1 MRKIKID
8 KESIRLIVVLAV
20 IALISSLLLAVI
32 NMFTQ
37 VDEAQKLRDAIGEAY
52 SSPLTDRVFDLSNY
66 ENLEKTEVSD
76 MFEAEDGAIIIL
88 SKSTNCYNASK
99 GVQLLVII
107 KEDKIIDI
115 ISYAHSE
122 TPGLGTNAL
131 TDSYLN
137 QYCVYSVYDFGYV
150 EGRLTD
156 TTPVGKSVPAYTGA
170 TKTSNGVKDAVT
182 AAARAYI
189 KLVKEA

>member
-1 MRKIKID
+1 MSKIKIE

-20 IALISSLLLAVI
+20 IALVSSLLLAVI

-37 VDEAQKLRDAIGEAY
+37 VDEEAKLREAIGEAY
-52 SSPLTDRVFDLSNY
+52 TSPLTEKTFDLAGY
-66 ENLEKTEVSD
+66 ENLEKTEILNV
-76 MFEAEDGAIIIL
+76 FEAEDGAIIIL
-88 SKSTNCYNASK
+88 SKSTNCYNSSK

-107 KEDKIIDI
+107 KEDKIIDV
-115 ISYAHSE
+115 ISYSHSE

-131 TDSYLN
+131 TDSYLG
-137 QYCVYSVYDFGYV
+137 QYCAYSVYDFGYI
-150 EGRLTD
+150 EGRMTGA
-156 TTPVGKSVPAYTGA
+156 TPIDKSVAAYTGA